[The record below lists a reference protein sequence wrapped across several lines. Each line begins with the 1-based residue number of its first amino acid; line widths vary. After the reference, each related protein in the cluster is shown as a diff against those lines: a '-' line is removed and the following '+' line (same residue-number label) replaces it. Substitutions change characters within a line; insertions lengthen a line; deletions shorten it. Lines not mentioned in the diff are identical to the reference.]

1 MAKGSSG
8 SGKSGKSKR
17 TVTAAARRSNSMA
30 NVSSRNTGSDTPF

>member
-8 SGKSGKSKR
+8 SGKSKRSKR
-17 TVTAAARRSNSMA
+17 TTTAAARRSNSMA